1 MKLVSV
7 IKLDKRNVKKIEDDI
22 MSANGEILVIF
33 AIYGQFRAIRK
44 SNSRRMVY
52 NSYNFISI
60 KLLSYKN

>member
-44 SNSRRMVY
+44 SNSRRMVH